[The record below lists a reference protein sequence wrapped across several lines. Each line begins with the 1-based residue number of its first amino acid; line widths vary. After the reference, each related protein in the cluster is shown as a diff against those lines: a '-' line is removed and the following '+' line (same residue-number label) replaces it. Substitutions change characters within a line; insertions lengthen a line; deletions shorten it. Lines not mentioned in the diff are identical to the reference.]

1 MIIKTFDNGWGPELE
16 LKQFEAKILKSYLR
30 PITACTQRWI
40 VINSTWYTQDYHQ
53 EVLTQLRSLD
63 FDGIVLV
70 AFIDA
75 AIPMVE
81 WYSECAFP
89 VLPVGYYQGEHQIDF
104 WALMAHR
111 YMDLAPYGNLQ
122 DSAKIDTAYMCLNRK
137 PHGHRRQLYQQLDA
151 LGLVDQGIVSMG
163 GDDEYPV
170 QKLLDID
177 QGSTNIAPNA
187 NAEHHGMPNDIA
199 SLGHPANWQRHLVN
213 VVTETTWDISQNQFV
228 SEKIFKPLLGQRP
241 FLVYDPDGASSW
253 LSARGFELYH
263 SDFQDISDQDPA
275 LPNNVARFLQQLCW
289 QDTSY
294 FQSKFIALQEKIMY
308 NHNNFHKYVVEQI
321 KKISQVIL

>member
-16 LKQFEAKILKSYLR
+16 LKKFEAEILKSYLR
-30 PITACTQRWI
+30 PIMDNTQRWI

-53 EVLTQLRSLD
+53 EVLAQLRNLE

-81 WYSECAFP
+81 WYSEFDCP
-89 VLPVGYYQGEHQIDF
+89 VLPVGYYLGQHQIDF
-104 WALMAHR
+104 WALMSHR

-122 DSAKIDTAYMCLNRK
+122 DSAEIDTAYMCLNRK
-137 PHGHRRQLYQQLDA
+137 PHGHRRQLYQQLKSLD
-151 LGLVDQGIVSMG
+151 LVDRGIVSMG

-177 QGSTNIAPNA
+177 QGGTNIAPNA
-187 NAEHHGMPNDIA
+187 NAGHHGMPNDIA
-199 SLGHPANWQRHLVN
+199 SLGHPTNWRRHLVN

-263 SDFQDISDQDPA
+263 RDFLDISDQDPA
-275 LPNNVARFLQQLCW
+275 LPNNVAGFLQQLCW
-289 QDTSY
+289 QDTLY

-308 NHNNFHKYVVEQI
+308 NHNNFHKYVAEQT
-321 KKISQVIL
+321 KKISQGIL